1 MCSLEKNGKMIN
13 LFGLSKNKIKWF
25 GGKIKEKKFYREVA
39 KSEDLND
46 GSINVILIQF
56 QEGNN
61 ADLFGD
67 QQYQEAVVTPIA
79 EDAKGWK
86 SVL

>member
-1 MCSLEKNGKMIN
+1 M
-13 LFGLSKNKIKWF
+13 
-25 GGKIKEKKFYREVA
+25 A

-46 GSINVILIQF
+46 GSINVILIEF
-56 QEGNN
+56 LEGNN

-79 EDAKGWK
+79 EDAKG
-86 SVL
+86 